1 MTDSKYLDK
10 EGKLIQRGD
19 VRINSEG
26 FHFIILDDLQGDM
39 HILVEDLRIGK
50 LESCKLV
57 NTSLVDRYQGSKR
70 QIFLKFL
77 KDMFIKK

>member
-1 MTDSKYLDK
+1 MSDSKYIDK
-10 EGKLIQRGD
+10 NGKPIQRGD

-26 FHFIILDDLQGDM
+26 FHFIILDDLQGVM
-39 HILVEDLRIGK
+39 HILVDDLRIGK

-57 NTSLVDRYQGSKR
+57 NTSLVERYHGSKK

-77 KDMFIKK
+77 KKY